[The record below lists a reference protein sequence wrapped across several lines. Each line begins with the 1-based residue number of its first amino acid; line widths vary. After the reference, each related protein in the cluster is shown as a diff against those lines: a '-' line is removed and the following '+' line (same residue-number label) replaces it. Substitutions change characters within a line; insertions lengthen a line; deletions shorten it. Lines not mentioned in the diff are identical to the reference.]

1 MGLGGPSPFLR
12 HAWRRGST
20 CPTRRAL
27 KLPATFLE
35 PEVGVKQAPR
45 VSVWMLLLGL
55 GLPGCTEIA
64 DPILGGVSLARSSL
78 GTEKVTICHKGQT
91 ITVGAPAVPAH
102 LAHGDLVGPCNS
114 CGTFTLEG
122 VAGLYNAVTYNGH
135 TLPYFFEEGE
145 DALGVIASSF
155 LLDPDGTFSGSLTIS
170 VNDVVMP
177 PETTL
182 GTFTLEEPSTI
193 VLHIVY
199 PGLEDS
205 PGTIEGCKL
214 TISLD
219 PDAPGGPDLWVY
231 VK

>member
-122 VAGLYNAVTYNGH
+122 VAGLYNAVTYNGN
-135 TLPYFFEEGE
+135 TLPYYFEEDGNV
-145 DALGVIASSF
+145 LGVIAGSIVLSA
-155 LLDPDGTFSGSLTIS
+155 DGTFSASLTIS
-170 VNDVVMP
+170 VNGVEMQSDP
-177 PETTL
+177 SH
-182 GTFTLEEPSTI
+182 GTYALEEPSTI
-193 VLHIVY
+193 VLHIAE
-199 PGLEDS
+199 PWNEDN
-205 PGTIEGCKL
+205 PGTIEGCKI
-214 TISLD
+214 TIALD
-219 PDAPGGPDLWVY
+219 PPNPDWWEF
-231 VK
+231 VKQ